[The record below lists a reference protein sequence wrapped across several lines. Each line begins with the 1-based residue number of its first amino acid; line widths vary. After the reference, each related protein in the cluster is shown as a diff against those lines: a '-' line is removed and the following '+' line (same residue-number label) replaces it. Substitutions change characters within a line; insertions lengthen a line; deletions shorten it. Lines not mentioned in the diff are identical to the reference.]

1 MASQEWKEAKAIVA
15 PGKVYDF
22 RRGYRVNEAGR
33 HEDDVQYRAFVI
45 YMNMGSQRSLEGC
58 AKLAQSSQTT
68 ISKWHDRWNW
78 ASRAA
83 AWDKA
88 ELKKTFQESNK
99 LERRRHKREIEA
111 FRTANEEQ
119 ARMMMD
125 VSSDMMGIIQERLKL
140 AQDTGEEIP
149 LGLVAGLM
157 RAAANISEQ
166 GRQAW
171 ATSLGVN
178 ELMHMI
184 DEDIEEVEVEIEG
197 SDPYEI
203 PVED

>member
-1 MASQEWKEAKAIVA
+1 
-15 PGKVYDF
+15 
-22 RRGYRVNEAGR
+22 
-33 HEDDVQYRAFVI
+33 
-45 YMNMGSQRSLEGC
+45 
-58 AKLAQSSQTT
+58 
-68 ISKWHDRWNW
+68 
-78 ASRAA
+78 
-83 AWDKA
+83 
-88 ELKKTFQESNK
+88 
-99 LERRRHKREIEA
+99 
-111 FRTANEEQ
+111 
-119 ARMMMD
+119 MMMD